1 MELVELYEIII
12 NNNISNI
19 KELTKLELTSDS
31 TLRRMLN
38 TLKESGFIELKF
50 GGHIDVIDKSVISI
64 SDDFKKNM
72 DIANKRRL
80 GKMCVE
86 HINDGDI
93 IFIDNGTTVR
103 FILPHLKNK
112 NVVIY
117 SNGYNHIEVAK
128 KYELDFRIIPGTI
141 LYKEASIVGEEAIDY
156 LANINFD
163 VTFIGANGFNEQYG
177 VTTPNMSEAII
188 KRRALMQARHGFIV
202 IDSKKYGSVFKH
214 KICDFKEYPVITL
227 PIS

>member
-1 MELVELYEIII
+1 MDLVELYETII

-31 TLRRMLN
+31 TLRRMLA
-38 TLKESGFIELKF
+38 TLKESGFIDLKF
-50 GGHIDVIDKSVISI
+50 GGHIEVIDKSVISI

-86 HINDGDI
+86 HIKDGDI

-103 FILPHLKNK
+103 FILSHLKNR
-112 NVVIY
+112 NVIVY
-117 SNGYNHIEVAK
+117 SNGYNHIEQAK
-128 KYELDFRIIPGTI
+128 KYDLDFRIIPGSI

-156 LANINFD
+156 LSNINFD
-163 VTFIGANGFNEQYG
+163 IAFVGANGFNEQYG
-177 VTTPNMSEAII
+177 VTTPNMNEAIV
-188 KRRALMQARHGFIV
+188 KRRALMQARQGFIV
-202 IDSKKYGSVFKH
+202 IDSKKYGNIFKY
-214 KICDFKEYPVITL
+214 KICNFREYPVITL